1 MQRGSFLYALLVNW
15 RWPMV
20 VVIIFLALMLTVN
33 RFIDSATKTLA
44 PSYTSTTIIQTS
56 ATRLRQ
62 EAKLVVLSADITVEV
77 TQTSS
82 KIVWDLFDFGDT
94 VSTVRSRGNR
104 AQYFVGL
111 EQIKENDFKL
121 TNGGRE
127 LIVTVPQPRVDES
140 IIEVQTNPDQ
150 IEVKTEVGWGRLNKR
165 SGELTRAEA
174 RKSLRQAVIS
184 EAKSPRY
191 AEEARDSARKKVA
204 GLLNPLVTQMG
215 VTNLTVEFRRP

>member
-1 MQRGSFLYALLVNW
+1 MQRDSFLYALLVNW
-15 RWPMV
+15 RWPIV
-20 VVIIFLALMLTVN
+20 VVIIFFALMLTIN
-33 RFIDSATKTLA
+33 RFVDKTTKALA
-44 PSYTSTTIIQTS
+44 PSYSNTTIIQTS

-94 VSTVRSRGNR
+94 VTTVRTRGNR
-104 AQYFVGL
+104 AQYFVAL
-111 EQIKENDFKL
+111 EQIKESDFQL
-121 TNGGRE
+121 INGGRS
-127 LIVTVPQPRVDES
+127 LLVTVPQPRVDES
-140 IIEVQTNPDQ
+140 IVEVQTNPDQ
-150 IEVKTEVGWGRLNKR
+150 IEVKTDVGWGRLDKR

-174 RKSLRQAVIS
+174 KKSLRQAIIS

-191 AEEARDSARKKVA
+191 AEEARDSARKKIA